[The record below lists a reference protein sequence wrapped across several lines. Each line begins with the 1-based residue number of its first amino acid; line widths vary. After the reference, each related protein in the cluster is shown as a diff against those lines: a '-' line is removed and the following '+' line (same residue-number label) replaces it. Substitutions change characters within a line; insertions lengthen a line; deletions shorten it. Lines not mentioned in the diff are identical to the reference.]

1 MMTRIFVSGL
11 LIVMVLGLAAASA
24 QVPDMVNYQG
34 VLTASD
40 GSPIDT
46 TVQMM
51 FRIYA
56 DSTTSTYLWTETH
69 GSVNVDGGMFNVL
82 LGSGTSIPDSVFEGS
97 VRYLGLTVGTDSE
110 MTPRRP
116 LVSVG
121 YAFKS
126 ERSDT
131 AEYALTGAA
140 DNDWVIQGDTIYH
153 VPGNVGIGT
162 ASPTEKLDVTG
173 NIHASGTIRSGNSIT
188 VDGVNDKITATSG
201 KIDFDDED
209 LVTTGKV
216 GIGTTSPDVRTELHV
231 VDSGSGIAPTEYY
244 GQAVGVFESYHTPT
258 IQLLGPDGGC
268 IYFGHSSSGFAA
280 DGGIYYSPSYL
291 SRGFLFRTGG
301 NYNRMVID
309 SSGKVGI
316 GTTSPGE
323 ALDVIGNL
331 QTSGVVRVGGN
342 IVELNPGFVAGNLRY
357 QSNQLSLFGGMSGVS
372 LRDAGGNIKVVMLS
386 NGDVGVGTTSPSDKL
401 HVNGGSLRI
410 SGGGNGVYFPDGSF
424 QTSAGVGS
432 ATSVSN
438 SLDAVITGDAD
449 ANGSGGVKLRT
460 GSNDRLTI
468 LNGGNVGIG
477 TATPTTSL
485 EVAGTVYSTSG
496 GFKFPDGTVQT
507 TAGAGGGLA
516 SIDSVFNT
524 GGNVDLIPQNAVTI
538 TPNDGANTITI
549 GETHSAL
556 TSNPHAVTAAQTGAL
571 VSVDGVSNPGGNVNL
586 VAGPNITITPDD
598 GGDSIVFSATASYAQ
613 VFIVAATGGNFT
625 TIGQALNA
633 CTTPSSG
640 NTYLIRV
647 MPGTYNET
655 ITCSSFVRL
664 QGAGKYVCFITGT
677 VTGADSCTIDGFN
690 IVGGILCPGTSPT
703 ISNNLITNGGGDGVL
718 ATNGGTPWIVK
729 NEIRYCLGW
738 GIHCNGWNTD
748 AWIIANRIEH
758 NGAGGIRCTDSAP
771 TISNNQILSN
781 QSFGIYLVGNM
792 GTPSEPTIDDNVIG
806 RTQPPGSG
814 VGIYMIDYAEPRI
827 YANDIWINYTGIE
840 IHPNTQPSI
849 LANNLS
855 YNQQFGIRCFSSGAS
870 KPVVIKGN
878 HIHSHNTAG
887 LDVVSSAP
895 IVTHNNIHSNPGV
908 DIQYDAT
915 SAPVVSLNVFDN
927 VNGAGT
933 AGLYNVT
940 TLGLAIAP

>member
-1 MMTRIFVSGL
+1 
-11 LIVMVLGLAAASA
+11 
-24 QVPDMVNYQG
+24 
-34 VLTASD
+34 
-40 GSPIDT
+40 
-46 TVQMM
+46 
-51 FRIYA
+51 
-56 DSTTSTYLWTETH
+56 
-69 GSVNVDGGMFNVL
+69 
-82 LGSGTSIPDSVFEGS
+82 
-97 VRYLGLTVGTDSE
+97 
-110 MTPRRP
+110 
-116 LVSVG
+116 
-121 YAFKS
+121 
-126 ERSDT
+126 
-131 AEYALTGAA
+131 
-140 DNDWVIQGDTIYH
+140 
-153 VPGNVGIGT
+153 
-162 ASPTEKLDVTG
+162 
-173 NIHASGTIRSGNSIT
+173 
-188 VDGVNDKITATSG
+188 
-201 KIDFDDED
+201 
-209 LVTTGKV
+209 
-216 GIGTTSPDVRTELHV
+216 
-231 VDSGSGIAPTEYY
+231 
-244 GQAVGVFESYHTPT
+244 
-258 IQLLGPDGGC
+258 
-268 IYFGHSSSGFAA
+268 
-280 DGGIYYSPSYL
+280 
-291 SRGFLFRTGG
+291 
-301 NYNRMVID
+301 MVID
-309 SSGKVGI
+309 SSG
-316 GTTSPGE
+316 
-323 ALDVIGNL
+323 N
-331 QTSGVVRVGGN
+331 
-342 IVELNPGFVAGNLRY
+342 
-357 QSNQLSLFGGMSGVS
+357 
-372 LRDAGGNIKVVMLS
+372 
-386 NGDVGVGTTSPSDKL
+386 VGVGTTSPGDKL
-401 HVNGGSLRI
+401 HVNGGSLRV
-410 SGGGNGVYFPDGSF
+410 SGAGNGVYFPDGSF

-432 ATSVSN
+432 AGSVSN
-438 SLDAVITGDAD
+438 SLDAVITGDGD

-468 LNGGNVGIG
+468 NNTGDVGIGTTSPGEEVDIYKNQDDWTNLRLNNPNGGTNAGSAIYFHEGGGYRAYIALANSGNTVALSGPNSLTLQSYLGPIQIRTASNHPVALQAYGGNVGIG
-477 TATPTTSL
+477 TASPAEKLDVSGTAQVTGFKLPTGATSGYVLTSDSSGVGTWQAATGGADGDWTISGSDMYSAVPGSVGIGTTSPTARL
-485 EVAGTVYSTSG
+485 EVAGTIHSTSG

-516 SIDSVFNT
+516 SIDSVFNA

-538 TPNDGANTITI
+538 TPNDGANIITI

-556 TSNPHAVTAAQTGAL
+556 TNNPHAVTAAQTGAL

-633 CTTPSSG
+633 CTTPASG

-690 IVGGILCPGTSPT
+690 IGGGVLCPGTSPT
-703 ISNNLITNGGGDGVL
+703 ISNNLITNSGGDGIL

-758 NGAGGIRCTDSAP
+758 NGSGGIRCTDSAP

-781 QSFGIYLVGNM
+781 QSFGIYLIGNL

-814 VGIYMIDYAEPRI
+814 VGIYMIEYAEPRI
-827 YANDIWINYTGIE
+827 YANDIWINHTGIE
-840 IHPNTQPSI
+840 IHPHTQPSI

-855 YNQQFGIRCFSSGAS
+855 YNQAFGIRCFSSGSS

-887 LDVVSSAP
+887 LDVVNSAP

-940 TLGLAIAP
+940 TLGLAINP

>member
-1 MMTRIFVSGL
+1 VNPFRISKKPNTYNPKHLTFCPERREAMKTKLLSFVVPL
-11 LIVMVLGLAAASA
+11 LAVGVFVISSA
-24 QVPDMVNYQG
+24 QVPDMINYQG

-51 FRIYA
+51 FRMYA

-69 GSVNVDGGMFNVL
+69 GSVRVEGGTFNVL
-82 LGSGTSIPDSVFEGS
+82 LGSGTSIPDSVFSGS
-97 VRYLGLTVGTDSE
+97 IRYLGLTVGSDSE

-121 YAFKS
+121 YAFRS
-126 ERSDT
+126 EHADT
-131 AEYALTGAA
+131 ADYALVGAA
-140 DNDWVIQGDTIYH
+140 DSDWVIQGDTIYH
-153 VPGNVGIGT
+153 MPGNVGIGT

-173 NIHASGTIRSGNSIT
+173 NIHASGTIRSGNSIAI
-188 VDGVNDKITATSG
+188 DGINDKITATSG
-201 KIDFDDED
+201 KIDFDNED

-231 VDSGSGIAPTEYY
+231 ADSSSGIAPTEYY

-280 DGGIYYSPSYL
+280 DGGIYYSPSFL
-291 SRGFLFRTGG
+291 SRGFSFRTGG
-301 NYNRMVID
+301 NYDRMVID
-309 SSGKVGI
+309 SSG
-316 GTTSPGE
+316 
-323 ALDVIGNL
+323 N
-331 QTSGVVRVGGN
+331 
-342 IVELNPGFVAGNLRY
+342 
-357 QSNQLSLFGGMSGVS
+357 
-372 LRDAGGNIKVVMLS
+372 
-386 NGDVGVGTTSPSDKL
+386 VGVGTTAPSDKL
-401 HVNGGSLRI
+401 HVNGGSVRV
-410 SGGGNGVYFPDGSF
+410 SGAGNGIYFPDGSF

-432 ATSVSN
+432 ANSVSN
-438 SLDAVITGDAD
+438 NLDAVVTGDGD

-460 GSNDRLTI
+460 GSTDRFTI
-468 LNGGNVGIG
+468 LNNGDIGIG
-477 TATPTTSL
+477 TTSPTARL
-485 EVAGTVYSTSG
+485 EVAGTIYSTTG

-507 TAGAGGGLA
+507 TAGAGGGLT

-524 GGNVDLIPQNAVTI
+524 GGNVDLIAQNAVTI

-556 TSNPHAVTAAQTGAL
+556 TNNPHAVTAAQTGAL
-571 VSVDGVSNPGGNVNL
+571 VSVDGVSNPGGNVNF

-633 CTTPSSG
+633 CVNPSSA

-655 ITCSSFVRL
+655 IACSSFVRL

-690 IVGGILCPGTSPT
+690 IGGGILCPGTSPT
-703 ISNNLITNGGGDGVL
+703 VRNNLITNPGGDGILV
-718 ATNGGTPWIVK
+718 TNAGIPWIME
-729 NEIRYCLGW
+729 NEIRYCAGW

-758 NGAGGIRCTDSAP
+758 NGGGGGGGIRCTDSAP
-771 TISNNQILSN
+771 TISNNQILCN
-781 QSFGIYLVGNM
+781 DNFGIYLVGAM
-792 GTPSEPTIDDNVIG
+792 GAPSEPTIDDNVIG
-806 RTQPPGSG
+806 RTQPPGAG
-814 VGIYMIDYAEPRI
+814 VGIFMTDYAEPRI
-827 YANDIWINYTGIE
+827 IANDIWINYTGIE
-840 IHPNTQPSI
+840 IHPSTQPSI

-855 YNQQFGIRCFSSGAS
+855 YNIAYGIRCFSSGS
-870 KPVVIKGN
+870 TKPVVIKGN

-887 LDVVSSAP
+887 LDIIGSAP

-908 DIQYDAT
+908 DIQYDPA
-915 SAPVVSLNVFDN
+915 SAPMISLNVFDN
-927 VNGAGT
+927 VNGLGT
-933 AGLYNVT
+933 AGLYNVN
-940 TLGLAIAP
+940 TLGLAINP